1 MEVFCETGYL
11 HALDNVNITSRKREK
26 IVSSKIADPLPAPNN
41 DPLVYLAA
49 VLNHQLTGT
58 NDLSSLNYN
67 MIVMQILDAAKR
79 SAALGKRIE
88 L

>member
-1 MEVFCETGYL
+1 ME
-11 HALDNVNITSRKREK
+11 
-26 IVSSKIADPLPAPNN
+26 
-41 DPLVYLAA
+41 YLAA
-49 VLNHQLTGT
+49 VLDHRLSGT

-79 SAALGKRIE
+79 SAASGKRIE

>member
-1 MEVFCETGYL
+1 VDIRM
-11 HALDNVNITSRKREK
+11 RENRR
-26 IVSSKIADPLPAPNN
+26 SSVKAVALPAPIN

-49 VLNHQLTGT
+49 VLHGEIPGT
-58 NDLSSLNYN
+58 DDQPSLKYN

-79 SAALGKRIE
+79 SAKEGKRIV

>member
-1 MEVFCETGYL
+1 
-11 HALDNVNITSRKREK
+11 
-26 IVSSKIADPLPAPNN
+26 
-41 DPLVYLAA
+41 
-49 VLNHQLTGT
+49 LNHRLSGT

-79 SAALGKRIE
+79 SVALGRRIV

>member
-11 HALDNVNITSRKREK
+11 HALNNVDITSRRRENM
-26 IVSSKIADPLPAPNN
+26 VSSKKAAPLAAPNN
-41 DPLVYLAA
+41 DPLAYLAA
-49 VLNHQLTGT
+49 VLDHRLSGT
-58 NDLSSLNYN
+58 DDLSSLNYN

-79 SAALGKRIE
+79 SAASGKRIE